1 MTSPILLS
9 VRLMPYTMTSTS
21 NRQEN
26 CNYPAWSESDLG
38 LLSSYHLEELNQ
50 LVSHELRTPLTAI
63 RGALGLLA
71 SGRLQGYS
79 EQSQRLLAIA
89 MSNTER
95 LIRLTQAIENEPG
108 IPITLVSGA
117 AMSRLR
123 LELDLRNAIT
133 QAHFLVFFQPI
144 VELKSGRIKGF
155 EALARWQHPERGWIS
170 PGEFIT
176 LAEEIGLIHDL
187 GLLVL
192 RQSCLQL
199 AAWQQQIPE
208 AQDLYVSVNLSTTQL
223 SEPHLISQIWDI
235 LTETGVAARSLRL
248 EITESA
254 VLDRSPAALACLK
267 QLQSL
272 GIQLYLDDFGTGYS
286 SLARLQEIPVD
297 VLKIDRSFVST
308 QNWHLIKV
316 IVMLASGL
324 GLDIIVEGVETS
336 EELAQ
341 IQTLDCHLVQ
351 GYFFSKPLN
360 SAQATAL
367 LKTAP
372 WQQQA
377 IAEVGV

>member
-1 MTSPILLS
+1 
-9 VRLMPYTMTSTS
+9 MTSTS